1 MMKEIMWFSR
11 VASRHVLAVAAVTL
25 GLAASTLSYL
35 GKHAAGER
43 TLEMVRELRQQQM
56 ELHKDLED
64 LRKRLRQVTIH
75 SA

>member
-1 MMKEIMWFSR
+1 
-11 VASRHVLAVAAVTL
+11 
-25 GLAASTLSYL
+25 
-35 GKHAAGER
+35 
-43 TLEMVRELRQQQM
+43 MVRELQQQQM